1 MYGDDLDNSA
11 SNICRLVD
19 VEFSLL
25 KDLCVLLMLAKPE

>member
-11 SNICRLVD
+11 SIIRRLMD